1 MCVASTHPRG
11 RYYADST
18 VDVAIEGKA
27 DGVVAIGLRGSEA
40 GQLPEW
46 FGLFLGRVRA
56 ADLHSVPNAGE
67 TVGPESVGDGANRSR
82 DAGRRGSRPRRVPG
96 RAPHLLEVCP
106 TSNLR
111 LGVPPNYASQPLPR
125 LLAADIHL
133 TVNSDDP
140 QLFNTTFKDEAAL
153 LPEPFGFGLGEID
166 ELILNGV
173 RHSFLLPQRKQDIE
187 PTFRAELDAPK
198 ESQPANR

>member
-1 MCVASTHPRG
+1 MVWWRLGSGVPRRDTRRSGSGYSWGARGPLTYMACHTPG
-11 RYYADST
+11 R
-18 VDVAIEGKA
+18 
-27 DGVVAIGLRGSEA
+27 R
-40 GQLPEW
+40 
-46 FGLFLGRVRA
+46 
-56 ADLHSVPNAGE
+56 SVPRAL
-67 TVGPESVGDGANRSR
+67 GAERIGHRMRSIEDPALVKPLAEHR
-82 DAGRRGSRPRRVPG
+82 I
-96 RAPHLLEVCP
+96 LLQVCP

-111 LGVPPNYASQPLPR
+111 LGVPPNYASHPLPR

-140 QLFNTTFKDEAAL
+140 RLFNTTFKDEAAL

-187 PTFRAELDAPK
+187 PTFRAE
-198 ESQPANR
+198 